1 MVVCGNLVRLEIR
14 MGVQVGSRTARIFQA
29 RLSTWLH
36 ATASLS
42 TIGKPVIELSHAQ
55 DYRGGMIV
63 FKPLGRKAHLGGA
76 LPQIL

>member
-1 MVVCGNLVRLEIR
+1 MPLEPTKHVNAVTWKSEWASSRL
-14 MGVQVGSRTARIFQA
+14 SDCPNFQA

-36 ATASLS
+36 ATASLG

-63 FKPLGRKAHLGGA
+63 
-76 LPQIL
+76 